1 MARHFEI
8 QLADLTG
15 EIVAS
20 TGGSVTICTVNT
32 ARQAAVATSATGS
45 QAITNNPV
53 ALNRGKI
60 DFYTSD
66 DVDTV
71 DLYIMT
77 PTGQF
82 IVRKGVKSS
91 GPNEIMYDTMDRY
104 TVAVVPFAFTDS
116 AATVEQ
122 DTGIDLPTGA
132 LVLPN
137 VSIVV
142 TEVDATET
150 VDIGMLS
157 SESGG
162 DADGFGVTLSVATL
176 GTVKAT
182 LTNGAAT
189 LGALLRVQD
198 SANAGDLV
206 PEARVITA
214 ANRSISYTSSA
225 GSDTFAGFAQ
235 IPYIVPHV

>member
-1 MARHFEI
+1 
-8 QLADLTG
+8 
-15 EIVAS
+15 
-20 TGGSVTICTVNT
+20 
-32 ARQAAVATSATGS
+32 
-45 QAITNNPV
+45 
-53 ALNRGKI
+53 
-60 DFYTSD
+60 
-66 DVDTV
+66 VDTV

-82 IVRKGVKSS
+82 VVRKGVKAS
-91 GPNEIMYDTMDRY
+91 GPNELIYNTSDRY

-132 LVLPN
+132 MVLPN
-137 VSIVV
+137 ISIVV

-150 VDIGMLS
+150 IDIGMLS

-162 DADGFGVTLSVATL
+162 DADGFAVTLSVATL

-182 LTNGAAT
+182 LANGATT
-189 LGALLRVQD
+189 LGALLWVQD
-198 SANAGDLV
+198 SANAGDEA